1 MDLSELLS
9 VERIRCQCNVQSRKR
24 ALQTLAELLSNSL
37 CAPEDDPEQ
46 DADEPPEANGALGS
60 LASKLLKN
68 RPKADEDVEKGIL
81 SEMAILDAFIARERL
96 GRTSLDHG
104 FALPHSRIGS
114 IDKPIAALITLE
126 QGIEYS
132 PGDKQPVDPV
142 LGLLVPEECNDEHL
156 KILANLARRFNESS
170 FRENLRNFS
179 QSADLY
185 DYLSTSAQA
194 DSS

>member
-81 SEMAILDAFIARERL
+81 SE
-96 GRTSLDHG
+96 
-104 FALPHSRIGS
+104 
-114 IDKPIAALITLE
+114 IAALITLE

-132 PGDKQPVDPV
+132 PGDKQPVDLV

-179 QSADLY
+179 QPADLY
-185 DYLSTSAQA
+185 HYLSTSAQA